1 MTTFLRR
8 IVSGPKARYVDKDL
22 GVDLDLVYVSDRLI
36 IMGWPAANFEAIYR
50 NKRKTVRK
58 FLDARHGEYYR
69 VYNLCPC
76 WENSYESN
84 EFYGEVGRYPFPDH
98 HPPPLSMIPMFVCDI
113 TAWLAKDARN
123 VAVIHCKAGKGRSG
137 TMACSYLLSLP
148 ILPPPPTSSQ
158 SAKEKEED
166 TPQSKQIVEK
176 EMVTSPTT
184 IKPTKDDGSPLLETV
199 MLGNL
204 FAEHPEV
211 KGGVD
216 SQDTKNEQDI
226 ARTQAAKIAIGGQDQ
241 LNEAYTTQA
250 LANRLRNVFDLHT
263 SRRLKAPRVAAP
275 PIAEE
280 REPSSFLQSDPASSM
295 QRKSSESSHVR
306 KSKSV
311 ANLVRR
317 ASQSILRSSPPK
329 QSPPKPSIELNR
341 ATDSATP
348 FSSPPHSSIASP
360 PDQSPP
366 RRKSSQLDLRALGVT
381 PMGRSTTDL
390 RAEAGSSSEG
400 RSSTQAHRRKPS
412 PKLPPVRYGAIVQGF
427 ASTPQLQKPPKTQR
441 MHSSSQSA
449 NSTPNTLFDTPTKQK
464 NGCSYFT
471 NSDGLLHPQATLAP
485 PIFRPGDV
493 INVESDQPFPETPS
507 PNTANASQVSIG
519 GPYAENVD
527 FDSDME
533 SEGEEESVV
542 PPVRLAVSIPSQ
554 RRFVGYW
561 ARILSGNDP
570 RGDVT
575 IQTKRK
581 IRILQIQVDR
591 RINLTKGGE
600 VPKNGGGALS
610 IHLGRYDP
618 DLENRLRGWETNA
631 RRRTRAFGFSDP
643 SAATP
648 DLPALKLEEHGT
660 DFRGP
665 ARKAEEENAYNEQW
679 RHVERQNSGQKAYDL
694 QLSGQGASFWGINVL
709 AEQERARNFAWANSG
724 HDDLLDKNAQKEAA
738 KRETD
743 INIFASVREQSRNTL
758 EGSTTQAELRRQTEQ
773 KATIVRHQFQLA
785 KTHLTNGVPVL
796 PTWLNTSSAW
806 QSRQSVDQQGPR
818 RFSSSN
824 DTSPSGSSM
833 WATALNDSQNAPNLR
848 VTPPTS
854 IESNQNEED
863 SADENGEESNE
874 MILDAD
880 NAIQIKM
887 LAGRSGA
894 SHAQLPDIASCG
906 YVWFIPSFETPIG
919 QMKKGQRI
927 KRTFTAQEIDFRKGK
942 QVSKILGGEIRRL
955 IVEWEWVE
963 AEDDEEDEDIEERVL
978 SYDAA

>member
-58 FLDARHGEYYR
+58 FLDAKHGEYYR

-76 WENSYESN
+76 WENSYDSN

-158 SAKEKEED
+158 STKEIEELDSQRKQVADKEL
-166 TPQSKQIVEK
+166 
-176 EMVTSPTT
+176 VTSPTT
-184 IKPTKDDGSPLLETV
+184 IKPSKDDGSPLLETV

-204 FAEHPEV
+204 LAEHPEV
-211 KGGVD
+211 KDGVD
-216 SQDTKNEQDI
+216 LQDTKNEQAI
-226 ARTQAAKIAIGGQDQ
+226 ARTQAAQIAIGGKDQ
-241 LNEAYTTQA
+241 WKQAYTEEA
-250 LANRLRNVFDLHT
+250 LSDRLRNVFELHT

-280 REPSSFLQSDPASSM
+280 KEPASFLQSDPSTSM
-295 QRKSSESSHVR
+295 QRKSSDSGRVR
-306 KSKSV
+306 RSKSV
-311 ANLVRR
+311 SNLVRK
-317 ASQSILRSSPPK
+317 ASKTILRTSPAK
-329 QSPPKPSIELNR
+329 QSPPKSSVDLNR
-341 ATDSATP
+341 ANDSATP
-348 FSSPPHSSIASP
+348 ISSPPRDSTASP
-360 PDQSPP
+360 PDQSPT
-366 RRKSSQLDLRALGVT
+366 RRRSSQLDLKALGVT
-381 PMGRSTTDL
+381 PMGKSTTDL
-390 RAEAGSSSEG
+390 RSEVGSSSEG
-400 RSSTQAHRRKPS
+400 RSSSQTNRRKASS
-412 PKLPPVRYGAIVQGF
+412 PKLPPVRYGGIVQSI
-427 ASTPQLQKPPKTQR
+427 ASNTRAQK
-441 MHSSSQSA
+441 SQSA
-449 NSTPNTLFDTPTKQK
+449 NSTPFDTPTKQQK
-464 NGCSYFT
+464 KCSYFP
-471 NSDGLLHPQATLAP
+471 NSDGLLHPEATLAP
-485 PIFRPGDV
+485 ALYRPGDV
-493 INVESDQPFPETPS
+493 INVQSDQPLPDTPS

-533 SEGEEESVV
+533 SEGEDENAV

-575 IQTKRK
+575 SETKRK
-581 IRILQIQVDR
+581 IRIIQIQVDR
-591 RINLTKGGE
+591 RVQLTKAGE
-600 VPKNGGGALS
+600 VPKNAGGALS

-618 DLENRLRGWETNA
+618 DLETRLRGWETNA

-648 DLPALKLEEHGT
+648 DLPQLQLKEHGT
-660 DFRGP
+660 DYRGP

-679 RHVERQNSGQKAYDL
+679 RHVERQNSGQKAYDTK
-694 QLSGQGASFWGINVL
+694 LSAQGASFWGINVL

-724 HDDLLDKNAQKEAA
+724 HDDLLDKNAQREAS

-743 INIFASVREQSRNTL
+743 INIFASVREQSRHTL
-758 EGSTTQAELRRQTEQ
+758 EASTTQADFRQTEQ
-773 KATIVRHQFQLA
+773 RASIVRHQFQLG
-785 KTHLTNGVPVL
+785 KTHLTNGAPVL
-796 PTWLNTSSAW
+796 PTWLNSTAW
-806 QSRQSVDQQGPR
+806 QSRRSVDHQGPR
-818 RFSSSN
+818 RLSSSN

-833 WATALNDSQNAPNLR
+833 WGTALNDPHSGPHLR

-854 IESNQNEED
+854 IESLPNTHSHNGNEEEF
-863 SADENGEESNE
+863 SEGEESNE
-874 MILDAD
+874 VILDAD
-880 NAIQIKM
+880 NALQIKM
-887 LAGRSGA
+887 LVGRSGA

-906 YVWFIPSFETPIG
+906 YVWFIPSFETPVG

-927 KRTFTAQEIDFRKGK
+927 RRTFTAQEIDFRKGK

-955 IVEWEWVE
+955 SVEWEWVE
-963 AEDDEEDEDIEERVL
+963 VEDDEDEEEEKVT
-978 SYDAA
+978 SYDATLKLPF